1 MENLSPKQEECELG
15 VFEVTSIFCLSS
27 WMRRKMRKKCIV
39 VEQIRLLLKDDEE
52 EARNFMGGNGI
63 VEALLRFLD
72 STLHEENAKAQ
83 ESGAMALFNLT
94 VNNSKHAYLFLEF
107 HKYQT
112 GPLAI
117 HLL

>member
-1 MENLSPKQEECELG
+1 
-15 VFEVTSIFCLSS
+15 
-27 WMRRKMRKKCIV
+27 
-39 VEQIRLLLKDDEE
+39 
-52 EARNFMGGNGI
+52 MGGNGI
-63 VEALLRFLD
+63 MEALLRFLD

-83 ESGAMALFNLT
+83 ESGTMVLFNLT
-94 VNNSKHAYLFLEF
+94 VNNSEQAYLFLEF